1 MPHGEELKHLWN
13 YQLEKVHIS
22 DCEELLCVSQQT
34 QNNCI
39 HGEKRKTTLLNIR
52 SYHVLKY
59 KLKKEAAS

>member
-13 YQLEKVHIS
+13 YQLEKVH

-39 HGEKRKTTLLNIR
+39 HGEKEK
-52 SYHVLKY
+52 SYSFSDHIMF
-59 KLKKEAAS
+59 